1 MDAIPNDTNH
11 PAMAAA
17 VSVHSP
23 RPQHGAVALRWRRR
37 AGFHPSPLPGAGGY
51 CRDSSARVRQ
61 PRIWDKA
68 NRWPAR
74 RASRARRRSAVHR
87 RIASPRAISARLAR
101 KRGSGRGVLDAR
113 RRGVFRAWRQ
123 PRPQR
128 GQQTIRPCSHLCDS
142 RHRRNPALAYSQE
155 RRSGGPLV
163 AVAPAVPTVSKRT
176 GYPRNVYLWSRDIL
190 RLF

>member
-1 MDAIPNDTNH
+1 
-11 PAMAAA
+11 MAAT
-17 VSVHSP
+17 VPVRRQ
-23 RPQHGAVALRWRRR
+23 RPQHGTVAIRWRRR
-37 AGFHPSPLPGAGGY
+37 AGFHPWPLPRTGGC

-68 NRWPAR
+68 NRWPAG
-74 RASRARRRSAVHR
+74 RARCAGRRFAVHR
-87 RIASPRAISARLAR
+87 RSASPRAISARLAR
-101 KRGSGRGVLDAR
+101 ERGSGRGVLHAR

-128 GQQTIRPCSHLCDS
+128 GQQAIRPCPHICDS
-142 RHRRNPALAYSQE
+142 RHRRNPALAYPQE

-176 GYPRNVYLWSRDIL
+176 GYPRNVYLRSRDIL